1 MLTQPH
7 RLQEHDVRDISWEE
21 MTEARRL
28 KAEVSTSAEID
39 TQHNKFSKYPPKV
52 TEGLRR

>member
-1 MLTQPH
+1 MLTQRH
-7 RLQEHDVRDISWEE
+7 RLQEPDVRDVSWEG
-21 MTEARRL
+21 MTEARRR
-28 KAEVSTSAEID
+28 KAKVSTFAETD